1 MYDNVSNNEMLYFV
15 PCFSLLIFFQC
26 KFVKYGIMHKVI
38 SNSKALDVDT
48 ILTTSTTSSDP
59 LEFLGPEMADL
70 QQLLSTIM
78 SGNLHFTHVNM

>member
-1 MYDNVSNNEMLYFV
+1 VVYYLQSAPENA
-15 PCFSLLIFFQC
+15 
-26 KFVKYGIMHKVI
+26 
-38 SNSKALDVDT
+38 ALDVDT